1 MDSTFYEVF
10 ILSNQTL
17 NTAIREI
24 SFISSEPFRQGNTES
39 GLVQDITFT
48 LNAPS
53 CPYFYFTNMEKEE
66 ISFEN
71 YYNLYIPDEIESVS
85 LAVAAPVP
93 PNDYEMQVM
102 VTDNGKVLQR
112 RDIVVHVVEV
122 HPCPRR
128 PGN

>member
-10 ILSNQTL
+10 ILSNQTV
-17 NTAIREI
+17 NASIREI
-24 SFISSEPFRQGNTES
+24 SFVSSEPFRQGIKS
-39 GLVQDITFT
+39 GSVQDITFT

-53 CPYFYFTNMEKEE
+53 CPYFYFTNMEKEKVA
-66 ISFEN
+66 FEN
-71 YYNLYIPDEIESVS
+71 HDDLSIPDEIETVS

-102 VTDNGKVLQR
+102 VTDDGNVLER

-122 HPCPRR
+122 PPCPRR